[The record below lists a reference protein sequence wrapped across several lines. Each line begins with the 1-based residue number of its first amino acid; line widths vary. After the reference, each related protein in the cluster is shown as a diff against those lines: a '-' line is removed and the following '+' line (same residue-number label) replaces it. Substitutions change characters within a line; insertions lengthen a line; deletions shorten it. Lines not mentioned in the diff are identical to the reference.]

1 MVSLGMLVFIF
12 YFAVN
17 KTYIEIVPETNIR
30 TKAMNII
37 YEENAQESVLNKD
50 YRVPVIKV
58 QEKVSHTYTHKTTG
72 VDNEN
77 TGKARAN
84 VTFINEL
91 REEQTFRPKTR
102 LLNETGLVFETQDWV
117 KIPGKTVNG
126 SGETVFGTTTA
137 MVEARL
143 YDEK

>member
-1 MVSLGMLVFIF
+1 MLVFIF

-58 QEKVSHTYTHKTTG
+58 QEKVAFSYTHKTTG

-102 LLNETGLVFETQDWV
+102 LLSESGLVFETQDWV
-117 KIPGKTVNG
+117 KIPGKTING
-126 SGETVFGTTTA
+126 SGETVFGTATTL
-137 MVEARL
+137 VEARL